1 MLKNHISKNPE
12 SQNIGHI
19 YTHRFFRVESTQN
32 VVQVGIKT
40 WIVTE
45 DFETHKTVA
54 DKNFIIICIITQIQG
69 D

>member
-1 MLKNHISKNPE
+1 MGVEFPNNIFANHISKNPE

-19 YTHRFFRVESTQN
+19 YTHTFFPVEITQN

-45 DFETHKTVA
+45 DFET
-54 DKNFIIICIITQIQG
+54 
-69 D
+69 